1 VFNIQNVAEAS
12 NFGDVGRSKITPMP
26 TNFKSI
32 LSVLIAL
39 LITQKTIAQDVL
51 EDYVK
56 RGLSNNLVLKERNI
70 SLEKSLLAL
79 KEAKTLFM
87 PSVNLSANYTVAA
100 GGRVIEFPIGDLLNG
115 AYSTLNRLTASQNFP
130 QLENQKILL
139 APNNFYDV
147 KLRTTYPIFNT
158 DIKHNQAIKSKEI
171 ALYEADIKIYENE
184 LASDIRKAYFNYCT
198 AVEAKQIYASAAGLV
213 AQNLKVNQSLVNNG
227 KGLIANVL
235 RAESEVENVSA
246 KSVEA
251 ENQRLN
257 AKAYF
262 NFLINEKL
270 TDTVIYGPLSI
281 FGISELGF
289 RKDAPIDI
297 SNRVELRKIG
307 AAIEVNK
314 AVLDFNKDYKKPKIG
329 SFLDLGLQN
338 NVPKFNAQTPYL
350 LLGLQL
356 ELPIYNGGREP
367 LKIQQTQLN
376 LQALDIQR
384 NQVEKQ
390 LTLAATVAQN
400 NLQTEIALYQ
410 SATKKVTAL
419 RSYFKL
425 VERGFKEGTN
435 PFIEFIDARNQLTVS
450 ELQVSIQMYKIL
462 AAKVE
467 LERIIGGK

>member
-1 VFNIQNVAEAS
+1 MKLEQKA
-12 NFGDVGRSKITPMP
+12 
-26 TNFKSI
+26 I
-32 LSVLIAL
+32 LFFFLSLFI
-39 LITQKTIAQDVL
+39 IEKGQSQDVL

-56 RGLSNNLVLKERNI
+56 RGLTNNLVLKERSI

-79 KEAKTLFM
+79 KEAKTLFL
-87 PSVNLSANYTVAA
+87 PSVNLNAGYTLAA
-100 GGRVIEFPIGDLLNG
+100 GGRTIEFPIGDLLNG
-115 AYSTLNRLTASQNFP
+115 AYATLNKLTASQNFP

-147 KLRTTYPIFNT
+147 KIRTTYPIFNK
-158 DIKHNQAIKSKEI
+158 DIQHNQTIKSKEI

-213 AQNLKVNQSLVNNG
+213 AQNLRVNQSLVTNG
-227 KGLIANVL
+227 KGLISNVL
-235 RAESEVENVSA
+235 RAESEVENVAA

-262 NFLINEKL
+262 NFLLN
-270 TDTVIYGPLSI
+270 TNFADTIQFRPLSI
-281 FGISELGF
+281 AGILLE
-289 RKDAPIDI
+289 KATEIDV
-297 SNRVELRKIG
+297 SKRAEFQKIG
-307 AAIEVNK
+307 AAVAVNQ

-329 SFLDLGLQN
+329 SFLDLGAQN
-338 NVPKFNAQTPYL
+338 YLPKFNKNTPYL

-367 LKIQQTQLN
+367 LKIQQTQLS
-376 LQALDIQR
+376 LQSLDIQR
-384 NQVEKQ
+384 TQLTQQ

-410 SATKKVTAL
+410 SAVKKVTAL

-425 VERGFKEGTN
+425 IERGFKEGTN

-467 LERIIGGK
+467 LERMIGGK

>member
-1 VFNIQNVAEAS
+1 MQA
-12 NFGDVGRSKITPMP
+12 
-26 TNFKSI
+26 NFKSI
-32 LSVLIAL
+32 LSILIAL

-56 RGLSNNLVLKERNI
+56 RGLANNLVLKERNI

-147 KLRTTYPIFNT
+147 KVRTTYPIFNK

-198 AVEAKQIYASAAGLV
+198 AVEAKQIYASATGLV
-213 AQNLKVNQSLVNNG
+213 TQNLKVNQSLVNNG

-235 RAESEVENVSA
+235 RAESEVENVAA

-270 TDTVIYGPLSI
+270 TDSITYGPLSI
-281 FGISELGF
+281 AGILVEK
-289 RKDAPIDI
+289 RAEINI
-297 SNRVELRKIG
+297 NNRAEFKKLE
-307 AAIEVNK
+307 AAIGVNK
-314 AVLDFNKDYKKPKIG
+314 AVLEFNKDYKKPKIG

-367 LKIQQTQLN
+367 LKIQQKQLN
-376 LQALDIQR
+376 LQALDLQR

-400 NLQTEIALYQ
+400 NLQTEMALYQ

-435 PFIEFIDARNQLTVS
+435 PFIEFIDARNQLTLS

-462 AAKVE
+462 MAKTE
-467 LERIIGGK
+467 LERIVGR

>member
-1 VFNIQNVAEAS
+1 MQMIINL
-12 NFGDVGRSKITPMP
+12 KT
-26 TNFKSI
+26 I
-32 LSVLIAL
+32 LSVLLAL
-39 LITQKTIAQDVL
+39 LMTEKTIAQDVL

-70 SLEKSLLAL
+70 SLDKSLLAL

-87 PSVNLSANYTVAA
+87 PSVNLAANYTVAA

-115 AYSTLNRLTASQNFP
+115 AYATLNRLTASQNFP

-147 KLRTTYPIFNT
+147 KVRTTYPIFNS
-158 DIKHNQAIKSKEI
+158 DIKHNQLIKSKEI
-171 ALYEADIKIYENE
+171 TLYEADIKIYENE

-198 AVEAKQIYASAAGLV
+198 AVEAKQIYASAAALV
-213 AQNLKVNQSLVNNG
+213 AQNLKVNQSLVTNG

-235 RAESEVENVSA
+235 RAESEVENVAA

-270 TDTVIYGPLSI
+270 TDSITFIPLSI
-281 FGISELGF
+281 AGILGE
-289 RKDAPIDI
+289 KKAEINI
-297 SNRVELRKIG
+297 NNRAEFKKIN
-307 AAIEVNK
+307 AAMDVNK

-329 SFLDLGLQN
+329 SFLDVGLQN
-338 NVPKFNAQTPYL
+338 NLPKFNKQTPYL

-367 LKIQQTQLN
+367 LKIQQTQLT
-376 LQALDIQR
+376 LQSLDIQR

-390 LTLAATVAQN
+390 LTLAATIAQN

-425 VERGFKEGTN
+425 IDRGFKEGTN

-462 AAKVE
+462 VAKTE
-467 LERIIGGK
+467 LERMIGKN

>member
-1 VFNIQNVAEAS
+1 MRV
-12 NFGDVGRSKITPMP
+12 PY
-26 TNFKSI
+26 KSI
-32 LSVLIAL
+32 LSVLIAF
-39 LITQKTIAQDVL
+39 LITEKTLAQDVL

-56 RGLSNNLVLKERNI
+56 RGLTNNLVLKERNI

-115 AYSTLNRLTASQNFP
+115 AYATLNRLTASQNFP

-147 KLRTTYPIFNT
+147 KVRTTYPIFNT

-198 AVEAKQIYASAAGLV
+198 AVEARQIYASAAGLV

-235 RAESEVENVSA
+235 RAESEVENVAA

-270 TDTVIYGPLSI
+270 TDTVIFGPLSI
-281 FGISELGF
+281 AGILVE
-289 RKDAPIDI
+289 KKAEINI
-297 SNRVELRKIG
+297 SNRAEFKKLE
-307 AAIEVNK
+307 AAIGVNK

-329 SFLDLGLQN
+329 SFIDLGLQN
-338 NVPKFNAQTPYL
+338 NLPKINAQTPYL

-356 ELPIYNGGREP
+356 DLPIYNGGREP

-467 LERIIGGK
+467 LGRMIGGK

>member
-1 VFNIQNVAEAS
+1 MQMRI
-12 NFGDVGRSKITPMP
+12 KMT
-26 TNFKSI
+26 SI
-32 LSVLIAL
+32 LSVFIAL
-39 LITQKTIAQDVL
+39 LITEKTIAQDIL

-115 AYSTLNRLTASQNFP
+115 AYATLNKLTASQNFP

-147 KLRTTYPIFNT
+147 KVRTTYPIFNT

-235 RAESEVENVSA
+235 RAESEVENVAA

-281 FGISELGF
+281 AGILVE
-289 RKDAPIDI
+289 KQAEINVN
-297 SNRVELRKIG
+297 NRAEFKKLE
-307 AAIEVNK
+307 AAIGVNK

-338 NVPKFNAQTPYL
+338 NVPKFNVQTPYL

-467 LERIIGGK
+467 LERMIGRN

>member
-1 VFNIQNVAEAS
+1 MQMIINL
-12 NFGDVGRSKITPMP
+12 KT
-26 TNFKSI
+26 I

-39 LITQKTIAQDVL
+39 LITEKTIAQDVL

-56 RGLSNNLVLKERNI
+56 RGLSNNLVLKERTI
-70 SLEKSLLAL
+70 SLEKSLLSL

-87 PSVNLSANYTVAA
+87 PSVNLAANYTVAA

-115 AYSTLNRLTASQNFP
+115 AYATLNRLTASQNFP

-147 KLRTTYPIFNT
+147 KVRTTYPIFNS
-158 DIKHNQAIKSKEI
+158 DIKHNQLIKSKEI
-171 ALYEADIKIYENE
+171 TLYEADIKIYENE

-198 AVEAKQIYASAAGLV
+198 AVEAKQIYASATNLV
-213 AQNLKVNQSLVNNG
+213 AQNLKVNQSLVTNG

-235 RAESEVENVSA
+235 RAESEVENVAA

-262 NFLINEKL
+262 NFLINAQL
-270 TDTVIYGPLSI
+270 TDSITFAPLSI
-281 FGISELGF
+281 AGILGE
-289 RKDAPIDI
+289 KKAEINI
-297 SNRVELRKIG
+297 NNRAEFKKIN

-338 NVPKFNAQTPYL
+338 NLPKFNKQTPYL

-376 LQALDIQR
+376 LQSLDIQR

-390 LTLAATVAQN
+390 LTLAATIAQN

-425 VERGFKEGTN
+425 IDRGFKEGTN

-462 AAKVE
+462 VAKTE
-467 LERIIGGK
+467 LERMIGRN

>member
-1 VFNIQNVAEAS
+1 
-12 NFGDVGRSKITPMP
+12 M
-26 TNFKSI
+26 
-32 LSVLIAL
+32 
-39 LITQKTIAQDVL
+39 
-51 EDYVK
+51 
-56 RGLSNNLVLKERNI
+56 
-70 SLEKSLLAL
+70 
-79 KEAKTLFM
+79 
-87 PSVNLSANYTVAA
+87 
-100 GGRVIEFPIGDLLNG
+100 
-115 AYSTLNRLTASQNFP
+115 
-130 QLENQKILL
+130 
-139 APNNFYDV
+139 
-147 KLRTTYPIFNT
+147 RTTYPIFNS
-158 DIKHNQAIKSKEI
+158 DIKHNQLIKSKEI

-198 AVEAKQIYASAAGLV
+198 AVEAKQIFASAAGLV
-213 AQNLKVNQSLVNNG
+213 AQNLKVNQSLVTNG

-235 RAESEVENVSA
+235 RAESEVENVAA

-262 NFLINEKL
+262 NFLINTQL
-270 TDTVIYGPLSI
+270 TDSITFTPLSI
-281 FGISELGF
+281 AGILGE
-289 RKDAPIDI
+289 KKAEINI
-297 SNRVELRKIG
+297 NNRAEFKKIN

-338 NVPKFNAQTPYL
+338 NLPKFNKQTPYL

-367 LKIQQTQLN
+367 LKIQQTQLT
-376 LQALDIQR
+376 LQSLDIQR

-390 LTLAATVAQN
+390 LTLAATIAQN

-425 VERGFKEGTN
+425 IDRGFKEGTN

-462 AAKVE
+462 VAKTE
-467 LERIIGGK
+467 LERMIGRN

>member
-1 VFNIQNVAEAS
+1 MQMRV
-12 NFGDVGRSKITPMP
+12 PY
-26 TNFKSI
+26 KSI
-32 LSVLIAL
+32 LSVLIAF
-39 LITQKTIAQDVL
+39 LITEKTLAQDVL

-56 RGLSNNLVLKERNI
+56 RGLTNNLVLKERNI

-115 AYSTLNRLTASQNFP
+115 AYATLNRLTASQNFP

-147 KLRTTYPIFNT
+147 KVRTTYPIFNT

-198 AVEAKQIYASAAGLV
+198 AVEARQIYASAAGLV

-235 RAESEVENVSA
+235 RAESEVENVAA

-270 TDTVIYGPLSI
+270 TDTVIFGPLSI
-281 FGISELGF
+281 AGILVE
-289 RKDAPIDI
+289 KKAEINI
-297 SNRVELRKIG
+297 SNRAEFKKLE
-307 AAIEVNK
+307 AAIGVNK

-329 SFLDLGLQN
+329 SFIDLGLQN
-338 NVPKFNAQTPYL
+338 NLPKINAQTPYL

-356 ELPIYNGGREP
+356 DLPIYNGGREP

-467 LERIIGGK
+467 LGRMIGGK

>member
-1 VFNIQNVAEAS
+1 MAINY
-12 NFGDVGRSKITPMP
+12 
-26 TNFKSI
+26 KSI
-32 LSVLIAL
+32 LSVLFAL
-39 LITQKTIAQDVL
+39 LITQKTLAQDVL

-56 RGLSNNLVLKERNI
+56 RGLSNNLVLKERTI

-147 KLRTTYPIFNT
+147 KVRTTYPIFNT
-158 DIKHNQAIKSKEI
+158 DIKHNQTIKSKEI

-213 AQNLKVNQSLVNNG
+213 AQNLKVNQSLVTNG

-235 RAESEVENVSA
+235 RAESEIENVAA

-270 TDTVIYGPLSI
+270 TDSVIFGPLSI
-281 FGISELGF
+281 AGILVE
-289 RKDAPIDI
+289 KTTDI
-297 SNRVELRKIG
+297 NINNRAEFKKIN
-307 AAIEVNK
+307 AAIDVNK

-338 NVPKFNAQTPYL
+338 NLPKINAQTPYL

-356 ELPIYNGGREP
+356 DLPIYNGGREP

-384 NQVEKQ
+384 NQAEKQ

-410 SATKKVTAL
+410 SATKRVTAL

-425 VERGFKEGTN
+425 IERGFKEGTN

-450 ELQVSIQMYKIL
+450 ELQMSIQMYKIL

-467 LERIIGGK
+467 LERMIGGK

>member
-1 VFNIQNVAEAS
+1 MA
-12 NFGDVGRSKITPMP
+12 
-26 TNFKSI
+26 TNYKSI
-32 LSVLIAL
+32 LSVLFAL
-39 LITQKTIAQDVL
+39 LITQKTLAQDVL

-56 RGLSNNLVLKERNI
+56 RGLANNLVLKERNI

-139 APNNFYDV
+139 APSNFYDV
-147 KLRTTYPIFNT
+147 KVRTTYPIFNS
-158 DIKHNQAIKSKEI
+158 DIKHNQTIKSKEI

-213 AQNLKVNQSLVNNG
+213 AQNLKVNQSLVTNG

-235 RAESEVENVSA
+235 RAESEVENVAA

-281 FGISELGF
+281 AGILVEK
-289 RKDAPIDI
+289 RAEINI
-297 SNRVELRKIG
+297 NNRAEFKKIN
-307 AAIEVNK
+307 AAVDVNK

-338 NVPKFNAQTPYL
+338 NLPKINAQTPYL

-356 ELPIYNGGREP
+356 DLPIYNGGREP

-467 LERIIGGK
+467 LERMIGGK